1 MSSTHP
7 RGIPFIIV
15 NEIAERFSYYGMKS
29 ILVVFMTTMLLD
41 SSGAPAPMSKE
52 DATFWYHIFGMGNYF
67 VPICGAL
74 IADTVWGKYR
84 TIILLSLVYCMGH
97 AALALNDTRAGLLLG
112 LSLIAMGAGGI
123 KPCVSAH
130 LGDQYRNH
138 SSERL
143 TEGFSLFYLGINVG
157 AFVATLLM
165 PWLLG
170 RYGPRVA
177 FGVPGIFMALATL
190 VFWLGRGRYCAL
202 PPTPWRRYRSEVLT
216 PGNLQ
221 RLRGLALLFLFL
233 SAFWALFDQTGSSW
247 VFQAERMDRTMHL
260 PLGLSFTV
268 IPSQVQ
274 AFNPVLILLLTPLCT
289 WGLYPL
295 LARRMRVTTELKL
308 IVGLLLAAASFALV
322 SYAQARIVAG
332 ETVSIGWQ
340 LFAYLLLTAAEVMV
354 SITSLELAYTHA
366 PNVSASLST
375 SFYLLSIALGNGVT
389 AVVTRLLSSIGW
401 GPEAVMYF
409 VSFALLAFGSAILIS
424 MSFRSLIEEQGSA
437 S

>member
-41 SSGAPAPMSKE
+41 SAGTSAPMSKE

-67 VPICGAL
+67 VPIFGAV

-84 TIILLSLVYCMGH
+84 TIILLSLVYCAGH
-97 AALALNDTRAGLLLG
+97 AALAFNDTRAGLLLG
-112 LSLIAMGAGGI
+112 LSLIAVGSGGI

-138 SSERL
+138 SSGRL
-143 TEGFSLFYLGINVG
+143 SEGFSLFYLGINVG

-202 PPTPWRRYRSEVLT
+202 PPTPWKRYRSEVFN
-216 PGNLQ
+216 PVNVK
-221 RLRGLALLFLFL
+221 RLKGLAILFLLL
-233 SAFWALFDQTGSSW
+233 STFWALFDQTGSSW

-295 LARRMRVTTELKL
+295 LARRVEVTTERKL
-308 IVGLLLAAASFALV
+308 LVGLLLAGASFAIV
-322 SYAQARIVAG
+322 SYAQACIVAG

-340 LFAYLLLTAAEVMV
+340 LFAYLLLTMAEVMV
-354 SITSLELAYTHA
+354 SITSLEVAYTRA
-366 PNVSASLST
+366 PQITAALTT
-375 SFYLLSIALGNGVT
+375 SFFLLSIALGNGVT
-389 AVVTRLLSSIGW
+389 ALVTKLLSLIGW

-409 VSFALLAFGSAILIS
+409 VSFALLPFGSALLIWL
-424 MSFRSLIEEQGSA
+424 SFRRLIEGESSA
-437 S
+437 P

>member
-1 MSSTHP
+1 
-7 RGIPFIIV
+7 
-15 NEIAERFSYYGMKS
+15 
-29 ILVVFMTTMLLD
+29 
-41 SSGAPAPMSKE
+41 
-52 DATFWYHIFGMGNYF
+52 
-67 VPICGAL
+67 
-74 IADTVWGKYR
+74 
-84 TIILLSLVYCMGH
+84 
-97 AALALNDTRAGLLLG
+97 
-112 LSLIAMGAGGI
+112 
-123 KPCVSAH
+123 
-130 LGDQYRNH
+130 
-138 SSERL
+138 
-143 TEGFSLFYLGINVG
+143 
-157 AFVATLLM
+157 
-165 PWLLG
+165 
-170 RYGPRVA
+170 
-177 FGVPGIFMALATL
+177 
-190 VFWLGRGRYCAL
+190 
-202 PPTPWRRYRSEVLT
+202 
-216 PGNLQ
+216 
-221 RLRGLALLFLFL
+221 LRGLALLFLFL

-247 VFQAERMDRTMHL
+247 VFQAERMDRTIRL
-260 PLGLSFTV
+260 PLGVSFTV

-274 AFNPVLILLLTPLCT
+274 AFNPILILFLTPLCT

>member
-15 NEIAERFSYYGMKS
+15 NEVAERFSYYGMKS

-41 SSGAPAPMSKE
+41 SAGTSAPMSKE

-67 VPICGAL
+67 VPIFGAV

-84 TIILLSLVYCMGH
+84 TIILLSLVYCAGH
-97 AALALNDTRAGLLLG
+97 VALAFNDTRAGLLLG
-112 LSLIAMGAGGI
+112 LSLIAMGSGGI

-138 SSERL
+138 SSGRL
-143 TEGFSLFYLGINVG
+143 SEGFSLFYLAINSG

-177 FGVPGIFMALATL
+177 FGVPGIFMALATV

-202 PPTPWRRYRSEVLT
+202 PPTPWRRYRSEVLN
-216 PGNLQ
+216 PVNVK
-221 RLRGLALLFLFL
+221 RLKGLALLFLLL
-233 SAFWALFDQTGSSW
+233 STFWALFDQTGSSW
-247 VFQAERMDRTMHL
+247 VFQAERMDRTVYL
-260 PLGLSFTV
+260 PLGLSFTI

-295 LARRMRVTTELKL
+295 LARRVRVSTERKL
-308 IVGLLLAAASFALV
+308 IVGLLLAGASFALV
-322 SYAQARIVAG
+322 SYAQACIVAG

-340 LFAYLLLTAAEVMV
+340 LLAYLLLTMAEVMV
-354 SITSLELAYTHA
+354 SITSLEVAYTRA
-366 PNVSASLST
+366 PQVTTSLTT
-375 SFYLLSIALGNGVT
+375 SFFLLSIALGNGVT
-389 AVVTRLLSSIGW
+389 ALVTKLLSLIGW

-409 VSFALLAFGSAILIS
+409 VSFALLPVGSALLIWL
-424 MSFRSLIEEQGSA
+424 SFRRLIEGERSA
-437 S
+437 P